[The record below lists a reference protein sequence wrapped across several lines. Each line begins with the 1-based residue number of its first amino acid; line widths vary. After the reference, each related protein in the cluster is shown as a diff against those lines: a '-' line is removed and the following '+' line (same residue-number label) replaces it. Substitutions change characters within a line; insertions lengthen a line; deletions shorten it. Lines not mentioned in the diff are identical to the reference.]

1 MKVFVCAF
9 VFQRDLSRSFVFVLF
24 SVFGYMKMF
33 LMVLDFILWRR
44 EGRTVLEFPLQL
56 ACALCCC

>member
-1 MKVFVCAF
+1 MLLFFKGIYQGALFY
-9 VFQRDLSRSFVFVLF
+9 VLF

-56 ACALCCC
+56 ACALCCR